1 MLYILTVMTVT
12 QLGAICQDSQDS
24 TQRRINVGQ
33 LYFIEQ
39 NKGEEK
45 AVANKTCVQRHQWAG
60 FWRRDQVLEK
70 RSGQDRGLT
79 GAWMEPNGREM
90 VETQVM
96 QQDVV
101 GGREGGTEDDW
112 GFCCA
117 DKASE

>member
-33 LYFIEQ
+33 LYFTEQ

-45 AVANKTCVQRHQWAG
+45 AVANKTRVQRHQCPG
-60 FWRRDQVLEK
+60 FWRRDQAE
-70 RSGQDRGLT
+70 GQNRGLT
-79 GAWMEPNGREM
+79 GVWMEPNGREM

-96 QQDVV
+96 QHDLV
-101 GGREGGTEDDW
+101 GGREGGTEDDR